1 MHRRTDEP
9 NPAGSGSPRGAG
21 GSDHAALVPGASWAP
36 SALRG
41 GLACVVIWASGQ
53 DTRLDGIVRIAAVR
67 RGADGAWESF
77 EATCS
82 PFSGERSAATQ
93 RIRQTFGLDSRDLD
107 GQPRAVEIWPAVRE
121 FIGDRPVVAHDG
133 GLVATWAN
141 ALDRDSD
148 YPGEA
153 LDPIGLDEVAMLL
166 EPGVLASM
174 GPGHLVTALVDPVIA
189 PSPAGALQPPHVL
202 AALAELVGRYGDLG
216 PAAHALCAF
225 GWLRAYDL
233 FRGTDPAAARRL
245 SLSLSIVDQPEN
257 WGGDVDL
264 FAAGRLR
271 DGLISTAEAEMVDE
285 DDPLGLVDPAAA
297 MSMIEFEDETP
308 LKPDVEEAAPFLD
321 EDLAL
326 LDDIFKVHLPALF
339 SPGSSKST
347 LAGLYRKSQHRVA
360 EEIAR
365 CLGSDELLLVHAP
378 TGTGKTLAYL
388 LPALMWARR
397 YNVRVGIATYTR
409 ALQSQAM
416 EREVPRALEALNRV
430 GLSPGYRVSIL
441 KGREHSLCWRA
452 LRIHAPA
459 EGDDP
464 EVWLGWVALA
474 LFGQR
479 DKDGDLD
486 RFPRRPPVRL
496 TSAAAYRQ
504 SLASLVT
511 QVRGRSGC
519 CSVQA
524 DRAVCAAEI
533 ARRRAERS
541 HVVLTN
547 QSFALARPEFFRRV
561 VFDECEHLHD
571 QAMSAWSHK
580 ITFTEIRRV
589 LRRLH
594 EPSPAR
600 GFPVRRGKPPLDR
613 LAKILLPGTGG
624 AERLSTSRQLWTN
637 ASSALA
643 HLESTL
649 LEYERWRSN
658 ARQGRAE
665 AMDHSLF
672 REYVDASGEA
682 DTLVDARLN
691 VVMFLGRLDG
701 SLAQLS
707 EELESMNLKRVA
719 RIRRALELARVEISD
734 VGKAVDAWLPLD
746 EGAPRLG
753 GTVFHD
759 VERNVRDDIVLAAQV
774 LLPGDALGKYYYPE
788 LGSAAFV
795 SATTRIGGSFEQS
808 KGYLGL
814 DRVAQKDRET
824 GEFDRSAGTR
834 RVTTFHAPEVFDY
847 ERVLVGVPR
856 GIPPV
861 TNREAYIDF
870 LSRYLP
876 WYAERT
882 RGRMLV
888 LFTSLRDIREVA
900 ERAGPIFA
908 QRGLPLFWQGM
919 DSAGKEELS
928 DLFRERIESTLF
940 GVDTFWYGA
949 DFPGETLETLCIAR
963 LPYGVPDRYHHA
975 QCAAIGIGAQR
986 NRIYMP
992 RALAKFRQGFG
1003 RLMRKSSDR
1012 GVVMVLDGRITER
1025 RHGHFL
1031 KELPVERPGS
1041 WDPAAKARMARGD
1054 LDLVSR
1060 EAFAHLG
1067 LLADMERRGL
1077 SPYFSGGVP
1086 DQAAPIR
1093 RAVRDVPSDLP
1104 LGAIFDSDEGTGPIQ
1119 VDETD
1124 LPY

>member
-1 MHRRTDEP
+1 MDEP
-9 NPAGSGSPRGAG
+9 TPG
-21 GSDHAALVPGASWAP
+21 GRHGGDWAP
-36 SALRG
+36 DRLPN
-41 GLACVVIWASGQ
+41 GLACVVIWASGT
-53 DTRLDGIVRIAAVR
+53 DTRLDGVVRLLAVR
-67 RGADGAWESF
+67 RGSGGAWESF
-77 EATCS
+77 EEICS
-82 PFSGERSAATQ
+82 PFPGERAGATQ
-93 RIRQTFGLDSRDLD
+93 RIRQTFGVSSRDLE
-107 GQPRAVEIWPAVRE
+107 GAPAAAEVWPRLRE

-133 GLVATWAN
+133 ELVATWAH
-141 ALDRDSD
+141 ALDQ
-148 YPGEA
+148 EA
-153 LDPIGLDEVAMLL
+153 ALRLTPLDPIGLDEVAMLL
-166 EPGVLASM
+166 EPGTLASL
-174 GPGHLVTALVDPVIA
+174 GPAQLVAALVDPMIA
-189 PSPAGALQPPHVL
+189 PSPPGALQPPHVL
-202 AALAELVGRYGDLG
+202 AALAELVARFGDLG
-216 PAAHALCAF
+216 PAAHALTAF
-225 GWLRAYDL
+225 GWLRAHDL
-233 FRGTDPAAARRL
+233 FRATDEAAARRL
-245 SLSLSIVDQPEN
+245 SLSLSIIDQPGS

-264 FAAGRLR
+264 FAAGRLKN
-271 DGLISTAEAEMVDE
+271 GLVSHSEAELVDE

-297 MSMIEFEDETP
+297 ESGIEFADETP
-308 LKPDVEEAAPFLD
+308 LKPDVDEPAPFLE

-326 LDDIFKVHLPALF
+326 LDDLFKVHLPALF
-339 SPGSSKST
+339 GAGNSKSNQ
-347 LAGLYRKSQHRVA
+347 ASLYRKSQHRVA
-360 EEIAR
+360 EEVAR

-388 LPALMWARR
+388 LPALMWSRR
-397 YNVRVGIATYTR
+397 YGVRVGIATYTR

-416 EREVPRALEALNRV
+416 EREVPRALEALNRA
-430 GLSPGYRVSIL
+430 GLSPGFRVSIL

-464 EVWLGWVALA
+464 ETWLGWVALA
-474 LFGQR
+474 LFGLR
-479 DKDGDLD
+479 DRDGDLD

-496 TSAAAYRQ
+496 TSSTHYRQ
-504 SLASLVT
+504 SLASLVA

-519 CSVQA
+519 CSTQG

-571 QAMSAWSHK
+571 QAMSAWSHR
-580 ITFTEIRRV
+580 ISFTEMRRV

-594 EPSPAR
+594 SPDNER
-600 GFPVRRGKPPLDR
+600 DGYFRRAKPPLDR
-613 LAKILLPGTGG
+613 LTKYLLPGTGA
-624 AERLSTSRQLWTN
+624 AERLSASRQLWTN
-637 ASSALA
+637 ASSAIT

-649 LEYERWRSN
+649 LEYERWRAS
-658 ARQGRAE
+658 AQVGRSD
-665 AMDHSLF
+665 AMEHSLF
-672 REYVDASGEA
+672 REYVDASGQAEH
-682 DTLVDARLN
+682 LVTARLN

-707 EELESMNLKRVA
+707 EELETMGLKRVA
-719 RIRRALELARVEISD
+719 RIRRALELARVEIAD
-734 VGKAVDAWLPLD
+734 VGKAVDAWLPID

-753 GTVFHD
+753 GMVFHD
-759 VERNVRDDIVLAAQV
+759 VERNVREDLMLAALV

-795 SATTRIGGSFEQS
+795 SATTRIGGSFDQAKS
-808 KGYLGL
+808 YLGL
-814 DRVAQKDRET
+814 DRVAQKNEET
-824 GEFDRSAGTR
+824 GEFDRTAGTR

-861 TNREAYIDF
+861 QNREAYLDF

-900 ERAGPIFA
+900 ERAGPTFA
-908 QRGLPLFWQGM
+908 SRGLPLFWQGM
-919 DSAGKEELS
+919 DAAGKEELS
-928 DLFRERIESTLF
+928 DLFRERVESTLF

-949 DFPGETLETLCIAR
+949 DFPGETLETLVIAR

-975 QCAAIGIGAQR
+975 QCAAIGVGAQR
-986 NRIYMP
+986 QRIYMP

-1003 RLMRKSSDR
+1003 RLMRKASDR

-1041 WDPAAKARMARGD
+1041 WDPAAKARMSRGD

-1077 SPYFSGGVP
+1077 SPYFSGGTP
-1086 DQAAPIR
+1086 AQAEPIR
-1093 RAVRDVPSDLP
+1093 RAGRDLPLELSPDLP
-1104 LGAIFDSDEGTGPIQ
+1104 LGAMFDSNDGPLEIN
-1119 VDETD
+1119 ESD
-1124 LPY
+1124 LPF

>member
-9 NPAGSGSPRGAG
+9 IPEGRHG
-21 GSDHAALVPGASWAP
+21 GPWAP
-36 SALRG
+36 SPLRG
-41 GLACVVIWASGQ
+41 GLACIVIWASGT
-53 DTRLDGIVRIAAVR
+53 DTRLDGVVRIAAVR
-67 RGADGAWESF
+67 RGLDGTWESL
-77 EATCS
+77 EETCS
-82 PFSGERSAATQ
+82 PFSSDRAGATQ
-93 RIRQTFGLDSRDLD
+93 RLRQTFGVTSTDLD
-107 GQPRAVEIWPAVRE
+107 GQPSAAEVWPRIRD
-121 FIGDRPVVAHDG
+121 FIGERPVVAHDG
-133 GLVATWAN
+133 ALVDTWSR
-141 ALDRDSD
+141 ALDA
-148 YPGEA
+148 EA
-153 LDPIGLDEVAMLL
+153 GLSEAPLDPIGLDEIAMLL
-166 EPGVLASM
+166 EPGALASM
-174 GPGHLVTALVDPVIA
+174 GPAQLVTALVDPVIA
-189 PSPAGALQPPHVL
+189 PSPPGALQPPHIL
-202 AALAELVGRYGDLG
+202 AALAELVARFGDLG

-225 GWLRAYDL
+225 GWLHALEL
-233 FRGTDPAAARRL
+233 FRGTDPGAARRL
-245 SLSLSIVDQPEN
+245 ALSLSIVDQPES

-264 FAAGRLR
+264 FAAGRLK
-271 DGLISTAEAEMVDE
+271 DGLVSLSESELVEE

-297 MSMIEFEDETP
+297 DSMIEFSDETP
-308 LKPDVEEAAPFLD
+308 LKPDVDEPAPFLD
-321 EDLAL
+321 EDMAL

-339 SPGSSKST
+339 GPGTSEATQKS
-347 LAGLYRKSQHRVA
+347 LYRKSQHRVA

-388 LPALMWARR
+388 LPALMWSRR
-397 YNVRVGIATYTR
+397 YGVRVGIATYTR

-416 EREVPRALEALNRV
+416 EREVPRALEALNRA

-452 LRIHAPA
+452 LRIQAPA

-464 EVWLGWVALA
+464 ETWLGWVALA
-474 LFGQR
+474 LFGLR
-479 DKDGDLD
+479 DRDGDLD

-496 TSAAAYRQ
+496 TSSTDYRR
-504 SLASLVT
+504 SLGSLVA

-519 CSVQA
+519 CSTQG
-524 DRAVCAAEI
+524 DRAVCCAEI

-571 QAMSAWSHK
+571 QAMSAWSHR
-580 ITFTEIRRV
+580 ITFTEMRRV

-594 EPSPAR
+594 NPDVDR
-600 GFPVRRGKPPLDR
+600 DGRMRRSKPPLDR
-613 LAKILLPGTGG
+613 LSKILMPGTGG
-624 AERLSTSRQLWTN
+624 ADRLKASRQLWTN
-637 ASSALA
+637 ASSAIS
-643 HLESTL
+643 HMESTL
-649 LEYERWRSN
+649 LEYERWRAN
-658 ARQGRAE
+658 AQAGRSDSME
-665 AMDHSLF
+665 HSLF
-672 REYVDASGEA
+672 REFVDSSGQAEN
-682 DTLVDARLN
+682 LVTARLN

-707 EELESMNLKRVA
+707 EELETMGLKRVA

-734 VGKAVDAWLPLD
+734 VGKAVDAWLPID

-759 VERNVRDDIVLAAQV
+759 VERNVREDLVLAALV
-774 LLPGDALGKYYYPE
+774 LLPGNALGKYYYPE

-795 SATTRIGGSFEQS
+795 SATTRIGGSFDQS

-814 DRVAQKDRET
+814 DRVAEKNAET
-824 GEFDRSAGTR
+824 GEFDRTAGTR

-847 ERVLVGVPR
+847 ERVLVGLPR
-856 GIPPV
+856 GVPPV
-861 TNREAYIDF
+861 QNREAYIDF

-900 ERAGPIFA
+900 ERAGPVFA
-908 QRGLPLFWQGM
+908 SRGLPLFWQGM
-919 DSAGKEELS
+919 DSVGKEELS
-928 DLFRERIESTLF
+928 DLFRERVESTLF

-949 DFPGETLETLCIAR
+949 DFPGETLETLVIAR

-975 QCAAIGIGAQR
+975 QCAAIGSGAQR

-1003 RLMRKSSDR
+1003 RLMRKASDK

-1041 WDPAAKARMARGD
+1041 WDPAARARMARGD

-1077 SPYFSGGVP
+1077 SPYFSGGP
-1086 DQAAPIR
+1086 DAPGAPAEPIR
-1093 RAVRDVPSDLP
+1093 RAARDLP
-1104 LGAIFDSDEGTGPIQ
+1104 LGAIFDSDDGPLKIN
-1119 VDETD
+1119 ESD
-1124 LPY
+1124 LPF